1 MKANGGFP
9 NLSREERDRLE
20 RHTGRVLTHVT
31 ENDLG
36 LIRAMH
42 RAEMVLARNMSR
54 ERELRSKK
62 KKKQP

>member
-20 RHTGRVLTHVT
+20 RHTGQNSTRVPEVDVELFQ
-31 ENDLG
+31 
-36 LIRAMH
+36 AMN
-42 RAEMVLARNMSR
+42 RAEMVFARMRR